1 MSAFV
6 YNNKVINSTNY
17 LLTFYFHPSDLSFG
31 SRFNSTDVCA
41 VSDDQN
47 DGDNCHQN
55 CIDIIA
61 VKHWSE
67 VDDEEPWEDA
77 FSWDWEDFT
86 SN

>member
-17 LLTFYFHPSDLSFG
+17 LLAFYFHPSDLSFG
-31 SRFNSTDVCA
+31 SRFDSTDICA

-55 CIDIIA
+55 CIDIVA
-61 VKHWSE
+61 VKHWSPVNKE
-67 VDDEEPWEDA
+67 LPICTHWN
-77 FSWDWEDFT
+77 DFE
-86 SN
+86 

>member
-31 SRFNSTDVCA
+31 SRFDSTDICA
-41 VSDDQN
+41 VSDNQN

-67 VDDEEPWEDA
+67 IDDEEPWEDA

-86 SN
+86 SD